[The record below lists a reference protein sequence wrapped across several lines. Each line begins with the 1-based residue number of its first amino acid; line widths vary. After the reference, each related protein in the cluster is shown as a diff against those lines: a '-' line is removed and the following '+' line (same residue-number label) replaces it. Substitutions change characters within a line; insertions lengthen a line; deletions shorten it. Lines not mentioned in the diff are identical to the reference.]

1 MPFFLMVL
9 GIIAIVWAAIG
20 GIAFDDLDQTA
31 YLLAEIAA
39 WLCFGIGLVW
49 YKLNGIT
56 AAIRRDVPDAPP
68 LKPKELSGLGRVPKR
83 ERGFGSACFFCK
95 SCGEDDGRGRMCLR
109 FSTPI
114 PEPAQE
120 NPCQGSFWEQRG

>member
-20 GIAFDDLDQTA
+20 SIAFDDLDQTA

-49 YKLNGIT
+49 YKLDGIT
-56 AAIRRDVPDAPP
+56 AAILGKVPAMPTP
-68 LKPKELSGLGRVPKR
+68 RPVSTKPHQVPKH
-83 ERGFGSACFFCK
+83 ERGLASACPYCK
-95 SCGEDDGRGRMCLR
+95 SCGEDDGSGRMCLR

-120 NPCQGSFWEQRG
+120 NPCQGSFWEARG